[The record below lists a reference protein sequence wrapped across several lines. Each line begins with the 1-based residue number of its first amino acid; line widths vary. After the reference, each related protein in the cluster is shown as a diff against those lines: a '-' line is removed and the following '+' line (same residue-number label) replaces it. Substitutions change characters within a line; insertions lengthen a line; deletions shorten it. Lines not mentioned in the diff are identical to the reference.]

1 MCEKIRILKGADR
14 VRLRPAV
21 IFGSDGAKTA
31 LEMVLSVMTAECS
44 AGYSDRV
51 IFTLHDDNSIEI
63 EDFGRGIYLGS
74 MPSSGWKEI
83 FCELF
88 AGSRNYPDLLSPEF
102 SLFEKENSIDK
113 KSYLFGCYD
122 ELTLSAVQFASAFMN
137 VRIRRDNHEMCLSF
151 LKGENV
157 GGLIDKPYAGASG
170 TRIHF
175 KLDPTVFSDI
185 HIPIEHLKN
194 QAHKFA
200 LMTPGVKVILKIGNT
215 DSTPMV
221 YSYPNGII
229 EYLQC
234 ENDFLNETPI
244 FYSSLSAEGQDR
256 YNWPHYSAEIQIGIS
271 VAQGAPHQEY
281 YHNGRELTYGGTHI
295 QAVFKEI
302 KQQLEWK
309 LGKRCN
315 DADIKRLF
323 NVIVITRSSQY
334 ATRWV
339 NGTRTSIENAV
350 IADMAKDSMGDSFG
364 KFIKDNR
371 DAIEIAFRSLKK
383 DSRGVAK

>member
-14 VRLRPAV
+14 VRLRPAD
-21 IFGSDGAKTA
+21 IFGSDDLDGAKTA
-31 LEMVLSVMTAECS
+31 LEMMLSVMTAECS
-44 AGYSDRV
+44 AGYSNRV
-51 IFTLHDDNSIEI
+51 IITLHDNNSIEI

-74 MPSSGWKEI
+74 VPSNGWKEI

-88 AGSRNYPDLLSPEF
+88 AGSRNYSDLLAPGF
-102 SLFEKENSIDK
+102 SLFEKEYRTDK
-113 KSYLFGCYD
+113 MKSLFGCYD
-122 ELTLSAVQFASAFMN
+122 DLTLCAIQFASAFMN
-137 VRIRRDNHEMCLSF
+137 VCIRRDNHEMCLSF

-157 GGLIDKPYAGASG
+157 GGLIDKPYAGTSG

-175 KLDPTVFSDI
+175 KLDPTVFSDTC
-185 HIPIEHLKN
+185 IPIEYFKN

-200 LMTPGVKVILKIGNT
+200 LMTPGIEVILKARSMDTGAI
-215 DSTPMV
+215 V
-221 YSYPNGII
+221 YSYPKGVTD
-229 EYLQC
+229 YLQR
-234 ENDFLNETPI
+234 ENDLCSETAI
-244 FYSSLSAEGQDR
+244 FYSSLATEGQDR
-256 YNWPHYSAEIQIGIS
+256 YNWPRYSAEIQIGIS
-271 VAQGAPHQEY
+271 IARDEPHQEY

-339 NGTRTSIENAV
+339 NGTRTSIENIV
-350 IADMAKDSMGDSFG
+350 ITDMAKDSMGDSFG

-371 DAIEIAFRSLKK
+371 DAIEIAFRSL
-383 DSRGVAK
+383 

>member
-21 IFGSDGAKTA
+21 IFGSDDLDGAKTA
-31 LEMVLSVMTAECS
+31 LEIMLSVMTAECS

-51 IFTLHDDNSIEI
+51 IITLHDDSSIEI

-74 MPSSGWKEI
+74 VPSDGWKEI

-88 AGSRNYPDLLSPEF
+88 AGSPYYPEFLSPTF
-102 SLFEKENSIDK
+102 SLFEKENSADK
-113 KSYLFGCYD
+113 KSFLFGCYD
-122 ELTLSAVQFASAFMN
+122 DLTLCAVQFASEFMN
-137 VRIRRDNHEMCLSF
+137 VRIRRDGHEMYLNF

-157 GGLIDKPYAGASG
+157 GGLIDNPYAGTSG
-170 TRIHF
+170 TQIRF
-175 KLDPTVFSDI
+175 KLDPAVFSDI
-185 HIPIEHLKN
+185 CIPLEHLKK

-200 LMTPGVKVILKIGNT
+200 LMTPGVKVILKASSI
-215 DSTPMV
+215 DPCPAV
-221 YSYPNGII
+221 YSYPKGIAD
-229 EYLQC
+229 YLQC
-234 ENDFLNETPI
+234 ENNLFREAPI
-244 FYSSLSAEGQDR
+244 FYSSLAAEGQDR
-256 YNWPHYSAEIQIGIS
+256 YNWPRYSAEVQIGIGIAQS
-271 VAQGAPHQEY
+271 VPHQEY

-295 QAVFKEI
+295 QAIFKEI
-302 KQQLEWK
+302 KQQLTWK

-323 NVIVITRSSQY
+323 DVIVITRTNQY

-339 NGTRTSIENAV
+339 NGTKTSIENIV

-383 DSRGVAK
+383 

>member
-21 IFGSDGAKTA
+21 IFGSDDLDGAKTA
-31 LEMVLSVMTAECS
+31 LEMMLSVMTAECS

-63 EDFGRGIYLGS
+63 EDFGRGIYLGR
-74 MPSSGWKEI
+74 MPDSGWKEI

-88 AGSRNYPDLLSPEF
+88 AGRRDYPGLLSPGF
-102 SLFEKENSIDK
+102 SLFEKENSTGK
-113 KSYLFGCYD
+113 KNDLFGCYD
-122 ELTLSAVQFASAFMN
+122 DLTLCAVQFASAFMN
-137 VRIRRDNHEMCLSF
+137 VRIRRDSHELCLKF
-151 LKGENV
+151 LNGENI

-175 KLDPTVFSDI
+175 KLNPAVFSDI
-185 HIPIEHLKN
+185 CIPIEHLKK

-200 LMTPGVKVILKIGNT
+200 LMTPGVKVMLKASNMDPCPTI
-215 DSTPMV
+215 
-221 YSYPNGII
+221 YSYPKGITD
-229 EYLQC
+229 YLQC
-234 ENDFLNETPI
+234 ENDLFRETPI
-244 FYSSLSAEGQDR
+244 FYSSIAAEGQDR
-256 YNWPHYSAEIQIGIS
+256 YNWPRYSAEVQIGIS
-271 VAQGAPHQEY
+271 VARGASHQEY

-302 KQQLEWK
+302 NQQLGWK
-309 LGKRCN
+309 LDKHCT

-339 NGTRTSIENAV
+339 NGTRTSIENIV
-350 IADMAKDSMGDSFG
+350 ITDMAKDSMGDSFG

-371 DAIEIAFRSLKK
+371 DAIEIAFRSL
-383 DSRGVAK
+383 